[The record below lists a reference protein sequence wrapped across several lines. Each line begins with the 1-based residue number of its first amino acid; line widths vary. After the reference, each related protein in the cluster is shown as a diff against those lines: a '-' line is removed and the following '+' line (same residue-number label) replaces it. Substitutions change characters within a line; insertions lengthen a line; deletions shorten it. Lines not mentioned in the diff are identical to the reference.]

1 MKLTNYN
8 KTLIKYS
15 EPFWSKMVSH
25 KFCEEMGDGTIDK
38 KLLNKYLL
46 IEYSFVK
53 LPILFESVSFTFRET
68 FL

>member
-46 IEYSFVK
+46 I
-53 LPILFESVSFTFRET
+53 
-68 FL
+68 

>member
-46 IEYSFVK
+46 IEYSFSYIQDQLK
-53 LPILFESVSFTFRET
+53 LFSIVLTY
-68 FL
+68 L